1 MGFFYRRFSDESL
14 NKLYELLE
22 DVTPLRDDCG
32 LLCCAACCEGDGND
46 GMLLFPGEKEAFE
59 GKEGYAVRYNTAYG
73 SDVVICTGAC
83 ERTERPLS
91 CRIYPYF
98 FYVKDDGK
106 VTVAPDIRALGRCPL
121 AEKGAGASPLFL
133 RRMRMAALV
142 LKRDPTQTA
151 FLRQVGAALT
161 DLGPLE
167 ELLTLK

>member
-1 MGFFYRRFSDESL
+1 MGYFYRRFSDESL

-32 LLCCAACCEGDGND
+32 LLCGAACCRGDGD
-46 GMLLFPGEKEAFE
+46 AGMLLFPGEKEAFE
-59 GKEGYAVRYNTAYG
+59 GKEGYAVRNNASYG
-73 SDVVICTGAC
+73 CDEVICSGAC
-83 ERTERPLS
+83 ERAERPLS

-98 FYVKDDGK
+98 FYVKGDGK

-142 LKRDPTQTA
+142 LERDPAQTA
-151 FLRQVGAALT
+151 FLRQVGEALK

-167 ELLTLK
+167 ELLPLK

>member
-1 MGFFYRRFSDESL
+1 MGYFYRRFSDESL

-22 DVTPLRDDCG
+22 DVTPQRYDCG
-32 LLCCAACCEGDGND
+32 LLCGAACCRGDGDD

-59 GKEGYAVRYNTAYG
+59 GKEGYTVRYNPVYG
-73 SDVVICTGAC
+73 CEEVICSGSC
-83 ERTERPLS
+83 ERAERPLS

-106 VTVAPDIRALGRCPL
+106 VTVAPDMRALGRCPL
-121 AEKGAGASPLFL
+121 AEKGTGASRLFL

-142 LKRDPTQTA
+142 LERVPAQTA

-167 ELLTLK
+167 EILPLK